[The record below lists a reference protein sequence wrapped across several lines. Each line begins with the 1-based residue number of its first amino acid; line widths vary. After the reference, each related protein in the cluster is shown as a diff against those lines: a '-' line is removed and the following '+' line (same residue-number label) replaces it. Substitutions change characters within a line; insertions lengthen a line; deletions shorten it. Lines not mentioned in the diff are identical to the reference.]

1 MTKRIFIAILTVS
14 LAVLAVSLGCGAAVA
29 LLPERYVF
37 LVFALA
43 AAVVIPSVIAL
54 AHALSRR
61 IVKPLAELD
70 PDAAAWE
77 GEYEELRPLLHH
89 LRNQRVELGRRA
101 AELVR
106 KSDEFRAAT
115 DCMNEGMVLFGE
127 RGGVISINRAASE
140 ILGVDRTAYG
150 SIGSIERAPEIGEL
164 LEKSKR
170 GERAERII
178 ERNNLSY
185 QLNVSPIVSEDSTV
199 GFALLI
205 FDVTERERSEQMRR
219 EFTANVSHEL
229 KTPLHS
235 ISGCAELLVRDM
247 VRPEDVGQFAGQI
260 YAESARMIRL
270 VDDIIKL
277 SRLDEGA
284 EDTGR
289 SEVELYS
296 LAQTVVGEL
305 APEAERAAVTLTLA
319 GGAATLWGIP
329 QMLWMIVYNLCD
341 NAIKYNREGGSVTVT
356 VAAAENEILLSV
368 RDTGIGIPPEHQ
380 ARVFERF
387 YRVDKSHSKEVG
399 GTGLGLSIVKHAARL
414 HSARVEME
422 SAPGKGTTITLRFPK
437 TVMQENADS

>member
-1 MTKRIFIAILTVS
+1 MTKRIFFAILAAS
-14 LAVLAVSLGCGAAVA
+14 LITLAVSLGGGVAIGLLPGRYLPLVLA
-29 LLPERYVF
+29 LL
-37 LVFALA
+37 
-43 AAVVIPSVIAL
+43 AAVVIPLIIAL
-54 AHALSRR
+54 AHAFSRS
-61 IVKPLAELD
+61 IVKPLTELD
-70 PDAAAWE
+70 PDTAAWE
-77 GEYEELRPLLHH
+77 DEYEELEPLLRH
-89 LRNQRVELGRRA
+89 LRDQRAELGRRA

-127 RGGVISINRAASE
+127 RGGVISINRAACE

-164 LEKSKR
+164 LERSKR
-170 GERAERII
+170 GLRAERII

-185 QLNVSPIVSEDSTV
+185 QLNVSPIVSENETV

-235 ISGCAELLVRDM
+235 ISGCAELLVHQM
-247 VRPEDVGQFAGQI
+247 VRPEDMGQFAGQI

-284 EDTGR
+284 EDMGR
-289 SEVELYS
+289 SEVDLYALAKMVIEELD
-296 LAQTVVGEL
+296 
-305 APEAERAAVTLTLA
+305 PEAKK
-319 GGAATLWGIP
+319 ATVSLSLEGENAKLVGIP

-341 NAIKYNREGGSVTVT
+341 NAIKYNRENGSVTVT
-356 VAAAENEILLSV
+356 VTASETDIVLSV
-368 RDTGIGIPPEHQ
+368 RDTGIGIPQEHQ

-414 HSARVEME
+414 HSAHVEME
-422 SAPGKGTTITLRFPK
+422 SAPGEGTTISLRFPK
-437 TVMQENADS
+437 HSEQFQTHI